1 MGRERRFVQFFV
13 RNYCNY
19 VAITRNYG
27 FLLSKMDSLSEFWRS
42 MIKLVFNN
50 MAVNI
55 LFLSTFDI
63 DRIILIFEI

>member
-1 MGRERRFVQFFV
+1 
-13 RNYCNY
+13 
-19 VAITRNYG
+19 
-27 FLLSKMDSLSEFWRS
+27 

-63 DRIILIFEI
+63 DRIILIFEIWFLDGIEL